1 MSCHNKRCIQSKCRN
16 NAMCNKIGG
25 INQYNCVKGKCVKI
39 ESCSTRQQCRT
50 KYGRHY
56 ACVKNI
62 CRKIRTGCRGDDDCP
77 KGRKIAGLKWK
88 LCLAVF

>member
-1 MSCHNKRCIQSKCRN
+1 
-16 NAMCNKIGG
+16 MCNKIGG

-88 LCLAVF
+88 SCLAVL